1 MKPPLTDA
9 GSLLIVDDEPHVIAA
24 LKRLFIDDPY
34 DVCTAASADEGMK
47 LVKTRRVS
55 VIISDQQMPGTSGV
69 QFLSTVKSEKPE
81 IIRIILTGHADLNSA
96 MQAINSGEIYKY
108 ILKPWNDTEL
118 RLTVRN
124 AMDRFNLEEENRR
137 LLKIIRSQAVDIK
150 MLEKKFPG
158 ITQIDRD
165 NDGMLVIPEVSEE
178 EMNTIIEEC
187 LRQFPDV
194 DKQGGF

>member
-1 MKPPLTDA
+1 MKPPVAEA
-9 GSLLIVDDEPHVIAA
+9 GCLLVVDDEPHVIAA
-24 LKRLFIDDPY
+24 LKRVFIEEPF
-34 DVCTAASADEGMK
+34 DVCTAFSAAEGMK
-47 LVKTRRVS
+47 LLKARKIC
-55 VIISDQQMPGTSGV
+55 VIISDQQMPGISGV
-69 QFLSTVKSEKPE
+69 EFLSAVKSEKPE

-124 AMDRFNLEEENRR
+124 AMERFNLEEENRR
-137 LLKIIRSQAVDIK
+137 LLRIIRSQAVDLK

-178 EMNTIIEEC
+178 EMNAIVEEC
-187 LRQFPDV
+187 LRQFPDI